1 MKIKN
6 IAVIPAR
13 RNSKGIKFKNRTFFN
28 LTANFLKKLDFI
40 DTVIVTSD
48 DQIILKKAE
57 KYKFQTHKRKKK
69 YAGDAISIKKTLL
82 NLIREQKLNKND
94 NLWLFYIPLVNRE
107 KKDFYK
113 AYKITKTKKFKS
125 LCSFIEI
132 DYAQHPFYCW
142 KYYNKKISQYIANKI
157 FRRQDLPKA
166 YSHFHYLCCFKVVE
180 ITKLNNEL
188 INSHTRPIF
197 LNSDITK
204 NLIEI
209 DTPDDVKRYNKLKY
223 KRKILIK

>member
-13 RNSKGIKFKNRTFFN
+13 KNSKGIKFKNRTFFN
-28 LTANFLKKLDFI
+28 LTANFLKKIDFI
-40 DTVIVTSD
+40 ESVIVSSD
-48 DQIILKKAE
+48 DSTILSKAKE
-57 KYKFQTHKRKKK
+57 NNFETHKRKSK
-69 YAGDAISIKKTLL
+69 YAGDKISIKKTLS
-82 NLIREQKLNKND
+82 NLIKEKNLKKND
-94 NLWLFYIPLVNRE
+94 NLWLFYIPLLNRK
-107 KKDFYK
+107 KKDFYD

-142 KYYNKKISQYIANKI
+142 KYLDKKITQYIPNKI

-166 YSHFHYLCCFKVVE
+166 YSHFHYLCCFKISE
-180 ITKLNNEL
+180 ISKLNDEL
-188 INSHTRPIF
+188 INNNTRPIF
-197 LNSDITK
+197 LNSNITK

-209 DTPDDVKRYNKLKY
+209 DTIDDVKRFKEFK
-223 KRKILIK
+223 KK

>member
-28 LTANFLKKLDFI
+28 LTANFLKKIDFI
-40 DTVIVTSD
+40 DTVIVSSD
-48 DQIILKKAE
+48 DQIILKKAK

-69 YAGDAISIKKTLL
+69 YSGDAISIKKTLL

-132 DYAQHPFYCW
+132 DYHSTLFIVG
-142 KYYNKKISQYIANKI
+142 NIIIKKFPNILPIKFLDDKI
-157 FRRQDLPKA
+157 YQ
-166 YSHFHYLCCFKVVE
+166 
-180 ITKLNNEL
+180 KL
-188 INSHTRPIF
+188 IHTFTIYAA
-197 LNSDITK
+197 LK
-204 NLIEI
+204 L
-209 DTPDDVKRYNKLKY
+209 VK
-223 KRKILIK
+223 